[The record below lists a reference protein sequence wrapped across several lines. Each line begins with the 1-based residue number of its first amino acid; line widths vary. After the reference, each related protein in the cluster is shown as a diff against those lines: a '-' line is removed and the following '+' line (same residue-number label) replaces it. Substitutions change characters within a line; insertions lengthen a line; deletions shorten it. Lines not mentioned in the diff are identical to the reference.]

1 MSKDILVNGAR
12 EHNLKNVSVKIPREQ
27 LVVITGLSGSGKSS
41 LAFDTI
47 YAEGQRRYV
56 ESLSAYARQFLGQ
69 LEKPD
74 VDSIEGLSPAISI
87 EQKTTHRNPRSTVGT
102 VTEIYDYIRLIFAR
116 IGSPHCPNGHGKL
129 EAMPI
134 DSIVDQILT
143 LTKRHPKYSS
153 IRLLIM
159 SPLVKLKKGEFKD
172 LFQKL
177 LKEGFVRARI
187 DGEIFHLEDDD
198 FKLTKNKKHTIE
210 LIIDRLVLRPGSE
223 AELRSRIA
231 ESMELALKKGDDQAI
246 VFFKAKG
253 EGIED
258 VTGEEFFSARLSC
271 STCDFAFPEL
281 THRLFSFNSPDGA
294 CPGCSGLG
302 ATLTFHPDLLIRFP
316 ENSIREGIIK
326 GLGWSADGYWYQ
338 NTMEAL
344 SKELKF
350 SLDTPWKKLTKRVKD
365 KILHGDPNLKLRHEW
380 QSVDSEYYFN
390 RYYEGIIPNLMRRYR
405 QTNSDSARASME
417 QYMVNMKC
425 HECNGGRLRTES
437 LNVFLTDNNIH
448 TVTQFSIEEAL
459 KFFSEIK
466 LTETERLIAAQAL
479 KEILS
484 RLKFLNDVG
493 VGYLTLD
500 RTAGTLSGGESQR
513 IRLATQIGSALM
525 GVLYVLDEP
534 SIGLHQ
540 SDNER
545 LIETLKGLRDLG
557 NSILVV
563 EHDEET
569 IENADYIVDMGPG
582 AGEYGGEVV
591 FSGTFQQMLKS
602 EKSVT
607 GKFISGK
614 EKIIIPKKRREGN
627 GKFIEVIGAKHNN
640 LKNVDV
646 KLLLGTFTCVTGLS
660 GSGKSSLINE
670 ILYKALAQELHGSH
684 KLPGE
689 HKKISGAD
697 QVDKIINI
705 DQSPIGRTPRSNPAT
720 YTGAFTPIRE
730 LFATLPSSKMHGY
743 KPGRFSFNVKGGRC
757 EACEGDGVKRIEMHF
772 LSDVYVTCEVCNGSR
787 FNRETL
793 EIRYKNKNISDILN
807 MPVSEAVD
815 FFEAIPSIY
824 NKVKAMFDVGLGY
837 IKLGQSA
844 TTLSGGEAQRVKLA
858 TELSKRSN
866 GKTIYILDEPT
877 TGLHFEDIRQLL
889 TVLHRFVSE
898 GNTVIIIEHNMDVIK
913 TSDHVIDLGPQGGI
927 GGGEILA
934 TGTPEEIVKNKK
946 SITGKFLKK
955 WLRPSRHS
963 AGA

>member
-143 LTKRHPKYSS
+143 LTKRHPRHSS

-187 DGEIFHLEDDD
+187 DGEIFHLEDND

-246 VFFKAKG
+246 VFFEAKG

-258 VTGEEFFSARLSC
+258 VTGEEFFSAKLSC

-294 CPGCSGLG
+294 CPSCSGLG
-302 ATLTFHPDLLIRFP
+302 ATLTFHPDLLIHFP
-316 ENSIREGIIK
+316 ENSIKEGIIK

-344 SKELKF
+344 SKKLKF

-380 QSVDSEYYFN
+380 QSADSEYYFN
-390 RYYEGIIPNLMRRYR
+390 RYYEGIIPNLMRRYQ

-437 LNVFLTDNNIH
+437 LNVFLTDKNIH
-448 TVTQFSIEEAL
+448 AVTQFSIEEAL

-607 GKFISGK
+607 GKFISGE

-646 KLLLGTFTCVTGLS
+646 KFSLGTFTCVTGLS
-660 GSGKSSLINE
+660 GSGKSSLVNE

-697 QVDKIINI
+697 QIDKIINI

-730 LFATLPSSKMHGY
+730 LFSALPSSKMHGY

-772 LSDVYVTCEVCNGSR
+772 LSDVYVTCEVCDGSR

-793 EIRYKNKNISDILN
+793 EIRYKNKSISDILN

-837 IKLGQSA
+837 IKLGQPA

-889 TVLHRFVSE
+889 TVLQRFVNE

-913 TSDHVIDLGPQGGI
+913 TSDHIVDLGPQGGI

-955 WLRPSRHS
+955 WLRPT
-963 AGA
+963 